1 MLGCVLEAGTLP
13 RELQRAMARDLRAV
27 FPDMPPVRD
36 FRALAASAARARQ
49 EVRDVLRERVH
60 RLTCSYSSSFGVLAF
75 VFVCAYVWRLP
86 QP

>member
-49 EVRDVLRERVH
+49 EVRDVLRERV
-60 RLTCSYSSSFGVLAF
+60 
-75 VFVCAYVWRLP
+75 
-86 QP
+86 